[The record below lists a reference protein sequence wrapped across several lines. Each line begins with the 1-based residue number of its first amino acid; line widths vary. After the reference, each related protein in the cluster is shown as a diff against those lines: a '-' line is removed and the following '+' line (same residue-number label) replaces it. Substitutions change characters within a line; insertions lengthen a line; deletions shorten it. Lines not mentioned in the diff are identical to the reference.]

1 MKILLVGAG
10 RLGTQFLETL
20 LAAGNTVTVVDLDPD
35 RLAPFAERAGVRT
48 VAGDACET
56 FVLEQAGAFAADLL
70 VAATGEDED
79 NLVVSL
85 LAKRQFDVPRVA
97 ARINDDENAWLF
109 DARWGVDVAV
119 PSAAPLIS
127 LVEEA
132 ADVTDTVSL
141 LRLVKAGV
149 NIIETV
155 IGPESKAAHLR
166 VGAVPLPAG
175 SVVAAVIRAGR
186 PVVPDASYELRV
198 GDELIIVTQ
207 AASEREIHNA
217 FQ

>member
-1 MKILLVGAG
+1 
-10 RLGTQFLETL
+10 
-20 LAAGNTVTVVDLDPD
+20 
-35 RLAPFAERAGVRT
+35 
-48 VAGDACET
+48 
-56 FVLEQAGAFAADLL
+56 

-79 NLVVSL
+79 NLVISL
-85 LAKRQFDVPRVA
+85 LAKRQFDVPRIA
-97 ARINDDENAWLF
+97 ARINDDENTWLF
-109 DARWGVDVAV
+109 DARCGVDVAV

-186 PVVPDASYELRV
+186 PVVPDASYELQV